1 MAGWRCRR
9 LLIPV
14 VGLAA
19 VPFLHDWVGPS
30 KPDAEAVE
38 APSDALKDSPHDMRL
53 AEGRAARAPGA
64 EAAALMQRIVCD
76 VVTGYP
82 KAGVAP

>member
-1 MAGWRCRR
+1 MV
-9 LLIPV
+9 L
-14 VGLAA
+14 GLDREDDRDL
-19 VPFLHDWVGPS
+19 PGGLRG
-30 KPDAEAVE
+30 EG
-38 APSDALKDSPHDMRL
+38 MRL